1 MQAAPLAGAAADAFA
16 ALFAAI
22 VPAGGEDGRQ
32 AAADGGKPLP
42 VTGVPT
48 MPVIP
53 TPVATTAI
61 AAAPLIVPVSAVPV
75 VAPVLPG
82 SASEAIAM
90 VPADP
95 APPVPTVRDA
105 VPVIAAA
112 GVLGALK
119 LLPEDEPVAVRPPDP
134 KPEQPIQPMPA
145 RFAPPLPVRARR
157 AAEEPAGPTPDGD
170 DADATEDGDVPVVL
184 ASADAPPIDQ
194 APLDLPPMIA
204 TPADA
209 LAPVPDDAEQ
219 AMKRIGPTL
228 PDTESAATTTAGAA
242 PVAPQTTRA
251 GPAIVGSDRAPASDC
266 LAMPP
271 PRRVPG
277 GPAEAS
283 IVDQRPDV
291 DGMKPVRTR
300 ATPAATAAM
309 VTAPQ
314 DATTVGQPVVAD
326 GTPAPAARATL
337 ATGNRRI
344 PDPQGA
350 APVDAHSTPTRRF
363 APVAPGALPGS
374 PIVDP
379 VRPDWQTEAPVA
391 NGFVPAAPR
400 AAAAQAPLGAG
411 QTAAPVAIGFAP
423 IAPGDAAVQ
432 PQPDGGPIVIDVPS
446 PTTEAVTPVAIPS
459 PPLART
465 PGVPPAD
472 VAPQA
477 APIAAP
483 RRTGPI
489 AAARDTAPLASIADK
504 PAAPMVDPTTPA
516 PAAEPIGRA
525 PVVDTAQRIPV
536 ADAATRPA
544 DPATV
549 VIDQPAVPFT
559 LPTGRA
565 AVAQPIAEPLT
576 PNRQTIAG
584 EASAPVVSVAASTVQ
599 PAKAPPVTRVAA
611 APTPEAVAEVV
622 LADAAPARPRRD
634 DDTPPLPTPA
644 APAIDAATLRPVS
657 APVTAAQPHLDTRQ
671 PQWVEGM
678 IDRIETL
685 RDASPTQG
693 ETRIRLSPDALGDV
707 EVAIHTTEDGRVHV
721 HFSSENAD
729 AGRLL
734 ADAQPRLLQMAEARG
749 LKLGGMQV
757 DVGTQQQQS
766 QRQAQDQGSQQP
778 RAPRSA
784 FAETPASSTRTDKR
798 IA

>member
-16 ALFAAI
+16 ALFATI
-22 VPAGGEDGRQ
+22 VPAGGDDGRQ

-48 MPVIP
+48 MPVVP
-53 TPVATTAI
+53 MPVATTTTV
-61 AAAPLIVPVSAVPV
+61 AAPAVVPVSAVPV

-119 LLPEDEPVAVRPPDP
+119 LLPEEEPVAVRAPEPR
-134 KPEQPIQPMPA
+134 PEQLIQPMPA

-157 AAEEPAGPTPDGD
+157 AAEEPAVPTPDGD
-170 DADATEDGDVPVVL
+170 DADASEDGDVPVVM

-194 APLDLPPMIA
+194 APPDLPPMIA

-209 LAPVPDDAEQ
+209 LAPVPDDAEP
-219 AMKRIGPTL
+219 AMKRIGPKL
-228 PDTESAATTTAGAA
+228 PDTEPAVTTS
-242 PVAPQTTRA
+242 A
-251 GPAIVGSDRAPASDC
+251 GPAPAASGTTDARPAMVGGDRAAASDGS
-266 LAMPP
+266 AMPP

-277 GPAEAS
+277 APVDTP
-283 IVDQRPDV
+283 IVDQRPGV
-291 DGMKPVRTR
+291 DGLKPVRTR
-300 ATPAATAAM
+300 ETPTATAAT
-309 VTAPQ
+309 VPQ
-314 DATTVGQPVVAD
+314 EATTVGQPVVAD
-326 GTPAPAARATL
+326 GSPAPAARATL
-337 ATGNRRI
+337 ATGNRRV
-344 PDPQGA
+344 PDHQRA
-350 APVDAHSTPTRRF
+350 APVEPPSAPTRRF
-363 APVAPGALPGS
+363 APVALGTLPGT
-374 PIVDP
+374 PTVDP

-391 NGFVPAAPR
+391 NGF
-400 AAAAQAPLGAG
+400 
-411 QTAAPVAIGFAP
+411 AP
-423 IAPGDAAVQ
+423 IAPGNAAVQ
-432 PQPDGGPIVIDVPS
+432 PQPGVGPIAIDIPS
-446 PTTEAVTPVAIPS
+446 PAVDAAAPPADPVAPVAVP

-465 PGVPPAD
+465 PGVSSAD
-472 VAPQA
+472 VAPVVAPQIVAQA

-489 AAARDTAPLASIADK
+489 AAARDTAPSASIADK
-504 PAAPMVDPTTPA
+504 PAAPMVDPVTPA
-516 PAAEPIGRA
+516 PVAEPIGRA

-549 VIDQPAVPFT
+549 LIDQPTVPFA
-559 LPTGRA
+559 LPAGRG

-584 EASAPVVSVAASTVQ
+584 EAGAPVVSVAASTVQ
-599 PAKAPPVTRVAA
+599 PTKAPPVTRVAA
-611 APTPEAVAEVV
+611 APTPEAVAEVA
-622 LADAAPARPRRD
+622 LADAAPVRPRRD
-634 DDTPPLPTPA
+634 DDAPPLPTPA

-707 EVAIHTTEDGRVHV
+707 EVAIRTTEDGRVHV

-757 DVGTQQQQS
+757 DVGTQQQPS

-778 RAPRSA
+778 RAPRST
-784 FAETPASSTRTDKR
+784 FADTPASSTRTDKR